1 MSYYFRPPNSREQN
15 LFIVR
20 TSIDDLKFTNFTN
33 GTLNSTAYTSPSNVF
48 LPPGFFTSY
57 NNTGNNLNK
66 TIFTMD
72 YTNAKYEI
80 PPTINIQIK
89 NNIKNTSQ
97 AYYTTI
103 VSVSTT
109 QVQFYIYSLA
119 LISGNITPVYPLID
133 SVNNSLSGIGI
144 QIQIIGR
151 TLTGPTFAI
160 ANQGW
165 TYVESTNPA
174 NDTIYTAMP
183 VGTNGVVPTYDFTI
197 GGSYG
202 YLGGAGNGGIPN
214 TSALNNYTPT
224 EMMANVSNYY
234 FFPIALAGINDSIN
248 LPVPTKYGQEIVI
261 VLNQNPNNL
270 ILTIGTTNT
279 TLTSSVILQT
289 EGDTIKFISLNKDGV
304 GIRWVKITNK

>member
-20 TSIDDLKFTNFTN
+20 TSIDDLTFNNFTN

-48 LPPGFFTSY
+48 LPPGFFLSY
-57 NNTGNNLNK
+57 SLDSNNNV
-66 TIFTMD
+66 IFTMD

-89 NNIKNTSQ
+89 DNINDTSQ
-97 AYYTTI
+97 PYYTSL
-103 VSVSTT
+103 VSVSAT

-119 LISGNITPVYPLID
+119 NISGNIAPVYPLID
-133 SVNNSLSGIGI
+133 NVNDSLFGIGI

-165 TYVESTNPA
+165 TYVESTNPS

-183 VGTNGVVPTYDFTI
+183 VGTNGVIPSYDFTI
-197 GGSYG
+197 GGSFG
-202 YLGGAGNGGIPN
+202 YLGGSGNGGLPN
-214 TSALNNYTPT
+214 KTALNNYTPA
-224 EMMANVSNYY
+224 EMMANVNNYY
-234 FFPIALAGINDSIN
+234 FFPIALSNNDTIT

-261 VLNQNPNNL
+261 VLNQNPSGNF
-270 ILTIGTTNT
+270 ILTIQTINT
-279 TLTSSVILQT
+279 TLTASVDLQT
-289 EGDTIKFISLNKDGV
+289 EGDTIKFVSLNKDGV
-304 GIRWVKITNK
+304 GIRWVKINNK

>member
-20 TSIDDLKFTNFTN
+20 TSIDDLAFSNFTN

-48 LPPGFFTSY
+48 LPPGFFLSY
-57 NNTGNNLNK
+57 NLDSNNNI
-66 TIFTMD
+66 IFTMD

-80 PPTINIQIK
+80 PPTINIQVK
-89 NNIKNTSQ
+89 DNINNTSQ
-97 AYYTTI
+97 PYYTTL
-103 VSVSTT
+103 VSVSAT

-119 LISGNITPVYPLID
+119 YISGNIAPVYPLID
-133 SVNNSLSGIGI
+133 TINDSLSGIGI

-165 TYVESTNPA
+165 TYVESTNPS

-183 VGTNGVVPTYDFTI
+183 VGTNGVIPSYDFTI

-202 YLGGAGNGGIPN
+202 YLGGSGSGGLPN
-214 TSALNNYTPT
+214 NSALNNYSPT

-234 FFPIALAGINDSIN
+234 FFPIALSSINESIN
-248 LPVPTKYGQEIVI
+248 LPIPTKYGQEIVI

-270 ILTIGTTNT
+270 ILTIEDINT
-279 TLTSSVILQT
+279 TLTTPVNLQV
-289 EGDTIKFISLNKDGV
+289 EGDTIKFVSLNKDGV
-304 GIRWVKITNK
+304 GIRWVKINNK

>member
-20 TSIDDLKFTNFTN
+20 TSIDDLNFSNFTN
-33 GTLNSTAYTSPSNVF
+33 STLNSTAYTSPSNVF
-48 LPPGFFTSY
+48 LPPGFFISY
-57 NNTGNNLNK
+57 NNAGN

-80 PPTINIQIK
+80 PPTINIQVK
-89 NNIKNTSQ
+89 NNIVSTQ
-97 AYYTTI
+97 QPYYTSF
-103 VSVSTT
+103 VSISAT
-109 QVQFYIYSLA
+109 QVKFYIYSLS
-119 LISGNITPVYPLID
+119 INSGNIVPVYPLMNTL
-133 SVNNSLSGIGI
+133 NNSLSGIGL

-165 TYVESTNPA
+165 TYIESTNPA
-174 NDTIYTAMP
+174 NDTIYSAMP
-183 VGTNGVVPTYDFTI
+183 VGTNGVIPSYDLTI

-202 YLGGAGNGGIPN
+202 YLGGAGNGGIPS

-224 EMMANVSNYY
+224 EMMANVSNYH
-234 FFPIALAGINDSIN
+234 FFPIALSNINDTIT
-248 LPVPTKYGQEIVI
+248 LPVPTKYGQEVVI

-279 TLTSSVILQT
+279 TLLTPVVLQS
-289 EGDTIKFISLNKDGV
+289 EGDMITFVSLNKDGF
-304 GIRWVKITNK
+304 GIRWVKIKKI

>member
-15 LFIVR
+15 LFIIR
-20 TSIDDLKFTNFTN
+20 TSIDDLKFSNFTN
-33 GTLNSTAYTSPSNVF
+33 GTLNSIAYTSPSNVF
-48 LPPGFFTSY
+48 LPPGFFLSY
-57 NNTGNNLNK
+57 NNTGN

-72 YTNAKYEI
+72 YTNSKYEI
-80 PPTINIQIK
+80 PPTITIQIK
-89 NNIKNTSQ
+89 DNIVNTEQPYYATLTNISSTQ
-97 AYYTTI
+97 A
-103 VSVSTT
+103 
-109 QVQFYIYSLA
+109 QFYIYSLS
-119 LISGNITPVYPLID
+119 LVNGNIVPVYPLMD
-133 SVNNSLSGIGI
+133 ALNNSLAGIGI

-174 NDTIYTAMP
+174 NDTIYSAMP
-183 VGTNGVVPTYDFTI
+183 VGTNGVVPSYDLTI

-214 TSALNNYTPT
+214 TASLNNYTPT
-224 EMMANVSNYY
+224 EMMANVTNYH
-234 FFPIALAGINDSIN
+234 FFPIALSNINDTIT
-248 LPVPTKYGQEIVI
+248 LPVPTKFGQEIII

-279 TLTSSVILQT
+279 TLTSVVTLQT

-304 GIRWVKITNK
+304 GIRWVKINNK

>member
-20 TSIDDLKFTNFTN
+20 TSIDDLKFSNFTN
-33 GTLNSTAYTSPSNVF
+33 STLNSTAYTSPSNVF
-48 LPPGFFTSY
+48 LPPGFFISY
-57 NNTGNNLNK
+57 NNTGY
-66 TIFTMD
+66 TIFTVD

-80 PPTINIQIK
+80 PPTINVQIK
-89 NNIKNTSQ
+89 DNIVNTQQPYYVTLTNITATQ
-97 AYYTTI
+97 A
-103 VSVSTT
+103 
-109 QVQFYIYSLA
+109 QFYIYSLN
-119 LISGNITPVYPLID
+119 LVNGNIVPAYPLMD
-133 SVNNSLSGIGI
+133 AVNNSLSGIGI

-165 TYVESTNPA
+165 TYVESTNPS
-174 NDTIYTAMP
+174 NDTIYSAMP
-183 VGTNGVVPTYDFTI
+183 VGTNGVVPSYDLTI

-202 YLGGAGNGGIPN
+202 YLGGSGNGGIPN
-214 TSALNNYTPT
+214 KAALNNYTPT
-224 EMMANVSNYY
+224 EMMANVNNYH
-234 FFPIALAGINDSIN
+234 FFPVALSNINDTIT
-248 LPVPTKYGQEIVI
+248 LPVPTKYGQEVII

-279 TLTSSVILQT
+279 TLSSVITLQT

>member
-1 MSYYFRPPNSREQN
+1 MSYYFRPPNSRERN

-20 TSIDDLKFTNFTN
+20 TSIDDLKFSNFTN

-48 LPPGFFTSY
+48 LPPGFFISY
-57 NNTGNNLNK
+57 NSSGN

-72 YTNAKYEI
+72 FTNSKYEI
-80 PPTINIQIK
+80 PPTINIQVK
-89 NNIKNTSQ
+89 DNINTTSQ
-97 AYYTTI
+97 PYYATL
-103 VSVSTT
+103 VSVSST
-109 QVQFYIYSLA
+109 QAQFYIYSLG
-119 LISGNITPVYPLID
+119 IINGNISPVYPLID
-133 SVNNSLSGIGI
+133 NVNNSLAGIGI

-165 TYVESTNPA
+165 TYVESTNPS

-183 VGTNGVVPTYDFTI
+183 VGTNGVIPSYDFTI
-197 GGSYG
+197 GGSFG

-214 TSALNNYTPT
+214 TAALNNYTPT
-224 EMMANVSNYY
+224 EMMANVSNYH
-234 FFPIALAGINDSIN
+234 FFPIALASINDSIN
-248 LPVPTKYGQEIVI
+248 LPVPTKYGQEIII

-289 EGDTIKFISLNKDGV
+289 EGDTIKFVSLNKDGV

>member
-20 TSIDDLKFTNFTN
+20 TSIDDLRFDNFTN
-33 GTLNSTAYTSPSNVF
+33 STLNSTAYTSPSNVF
-48 LPPGFFTSY
+48 LPPGFFISY

-80 PPTINIQIK
+80 PPTINIQVK
-89 NNIKNTSQ
+89 NNISNTSQ
-97 AYYTTI
+97 PFYTSL
-103 VSVSTT
+103 VSISVT

-119 LISGNITPVYPLID
+119 YINGNIEPVYPLID
-133 SVNNSLSGIGI
+133 AVNDNLSGIGI

-183 VGTNGVVPTYDFTI
+183 VGTNGVIPSYDFTI
-197 GGSYG
+197 GGSLG

-214 TSALNNYTPT
+214 TAALNNYTPS

-248 LPVPTKYGQEIVI
+248 LPVPTKYGQEILI

-304 GIRWVKITNK
+304 GIRWVKINTK

>member
-20 TSIDDLKFTNFTN
+20 TSIDDLKFSNFTN
-33 GTLNSTAYTSPSNVF
+33 STLNSTAYTSPSNVF
-48 LPPGFFTSY
+48 LPPGFFLSY
-57 NNTGNNLNK
+57 NNTGD
-66 TIFTMD
+66 TIFTVD

-80 PPTINIQIK
+80 PPTINVQIK
-89 NNIKNTSQ
+89 DNIVNTQ
-97 AYYTTI
+97 QPYYVTLTTI
-103 VSVSTT
+103 SAT
-109 QVQFYIYSLA
+109 QAQFYIYSLN
-119 LISGNITPVYPLID
+119 LVNGNIVPAYPLMD

-165 TYVESTNPA
+165 TYVESTNPS
-174 NDTIYTAMP
+174 NDTIYSAMP
-183 VGTNGVVPTYDFTI
+183 VGTNGVVPSYDLTI

-214 TSALNNYTPT
+214 KAALNNYTPT
-224 EMMANVSNYY
+224 EMMANVSNYH
-234 FFPIALAGINDSIN
+234 FFPVALSNINDTIT
-248 LPVPTKYGQEIVI
+248 LPVPTKYGQEVII

-279 TLTSSVILQT
+279 TLTSVVTLQT

-304 GIRWVKITNK
+304 GIRWVKITQK